1 MKILG
6 STLALHPCS
15 PRKALRELVALKF
28 AGMEFLCEPPWHPAA
43 WSARERRAL
52 RELAR
57 DKGFAI
63 SLHAPVADVNLMS
76 PHPAVRALAEEELR
90 RCLELAADIGAGSV
104 TFHLGYR
111 PLMGA
116 PFAPPWG
123 EAQEAIGR
131 LGAAGQDLGITL
143 CLENDP
149 KSPHTLLW
157 NLELFGKLLSELGI
171 PGTLDLGHAWTA
183 HREKAFELIPS
194 LLPLVHTVHL
204 HDNRGDH
211 DEHLGL
217 GEGTLD
223 LGRVWPL
230 LTGVPAVVLEV
241 KDPAGLARSLELLR
255 RL

>member
-6 STLALHPCS
+6 SSLAFYPCS
-15 PRKALRELVALKF
+15 PRKALKELDALKF
-28 AGMEFLCEPPWHPAA
+28 DGMEFLCEPPWHPAA

-52 RELAR
+52 RELAV
-57 DKGFAI
+57 DKGFAL

-76 PHPAVRALAEEELR
+76 PHPEVRVLAEEELY
-90 RCLELAADIGAGSV
+90 RCVELAADIGANSL
-104 TFHLGYR
+104 TFHIGYR

-131 LGAAGQDLGITL
+131 LGVAGRDLGVML

-149 KSPHTLLW
+149 KFPGAYLW
-157 NLELFGKLLSELGI
+157 DLVRWRKLLLKLPVS
-171 PGTLDLGHAWTA
+171 GTLDLGHAWIA
-183 HREKAFELIPS
+183 YREKVFELIPR
-194 LLPLVHTVHL
+194 LRPLVHTVHL
-204 HDNRGDH
+204 HDNRGDC

-223 LGRVWPL
+223 LGRAWPL
-230 LTGVPAVVLEV
+230 LAEVPAVVLEV
-241 KDPAGLARSLELLR
+241 KRPAGLARSLELLQD
-255 RL
+255 L